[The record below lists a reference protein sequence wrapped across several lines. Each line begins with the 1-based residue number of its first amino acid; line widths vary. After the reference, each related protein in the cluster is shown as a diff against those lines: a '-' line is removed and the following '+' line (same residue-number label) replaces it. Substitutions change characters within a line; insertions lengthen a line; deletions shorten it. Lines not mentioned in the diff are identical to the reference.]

1 MTVPDPPV
9 RALWLIKGLGPGGAE
24 QLLVQQATVRHRD
37 RLAVDV
43 AYLLPHKDHLVGDL
57 EAAGVGVLCLDGRR
71 DLDPRWVLRLRA
83 LLLDGD
89 YDVVH
94 VHAPLVAAVV
104 RLVLR
109 TIPAARRPALVSTE
123 HNRWPR
129 HHPATRWAN
138 AATLPFDDATFA
150 VSADVVSTM
159 PSRLAAR
166 TEVLVHGVDL
176 EGVRRRA
183 GDRADARR
191 ALGVADD
198 DVVVAI
204 VANLR
209 AAKAYDV
216 WVAAAASACRR
227 EPRLRFVS
235 VGQGPMADE
244 IAQLATATGLGDR
257 LQLLGYRDD
266 APTVLRAADVFTLT
280 SQHEG
285 LPVALME
292 ALALGLPV
300 VATRA
305 GGIPQA
311 VDDGVEAVLVPVG
324 DVAALADAYVS
335 LANDPAR
342 RSAMGA
348 AAQARASAYDI
359 RRAAAVL
366 EDRYRS
372 LAGLPPAPPA

>member
-1 MTVPDPPV
+1 MTGRDRPL

-24 QLLVQQATVRHRD
+24 QLLVQQATVRDRD

-71 DLDPRWVLRLRA
+71 DVDPRWVLRLRA
-83 LLLDGD
+83 LLLAGD

-129 HHPATRWAN
+129 HHPATRWVN
-138 AATLPFDDATFA
+138 AATLPLDDATFA

-159 PSRLAAR
+159 PTRLAAR

-176 EGVRRRA
+176 DGVRQRA

-216 WVAAAASACRR
+216 WVAAATSACER

-244 IAQLATATGLGDR
+244 IAQLAAATGLGDR

-266 APTVLRAADVFTLT
+266 APAVLRAADLFTLT

-324 DVAALADAYVS
+324 DDDALADAYVA
-335 LANDPAR
+335 LANDPATR
-342 RSAMGA
+342 AAMGA
-348 AAQARASAYDI
+348 AAEARASAFDI

-366 EDRYRS
+366 EARYRS